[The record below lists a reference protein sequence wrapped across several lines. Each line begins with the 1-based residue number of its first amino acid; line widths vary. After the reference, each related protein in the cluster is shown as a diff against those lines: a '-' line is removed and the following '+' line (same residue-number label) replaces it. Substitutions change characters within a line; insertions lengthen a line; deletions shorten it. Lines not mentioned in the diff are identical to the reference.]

1 MKKILVINPFGI
13 GDVLFTTPVIRQ
25 IRDNYP
31 DSVIAYWCNQRV
43 EDILKNNPSIDKI
56 FALSRGDIKRIF
68 CESKIKAI
76 REFLLLLFKIKKEK
90 FDIALDFSLD
100 QRYSLITKLLGI
112 KRRVGFN
119 YKNRGR
125 FLTDKINLEGYSHKH
140 VVEYYLDLLNI
151 LGIIAKNRN
160 LELSAPET
168 ADIKF
173 ESLFSSSYGQK
184 AEKSRTAAKETII
197 AIAPGAGE
205 SWGENASFKHWPAEN
220 FARLADKLI
229 NRHQVKVVLL
239 GAAAEKTIAETI
251 VKTMK
256 NKAVDLTGKT
266 TLEELIAII
275 SKIDLLITN
284 DGGPL
289 HIAAALGGKTVSIFG
304 PVSEAVYGPYPPSD
318 KHIVIKKNI
327 NCRPCYQKFKFSPC
341 QRGKECIVS
350 IAIEEVLT
358 AAEKLL

>member
-1 MKKILVINPFGI
+1 MKRILIINPFGI

-25 IRDNYP
+25 IRENYP

-43 EDILKNNPSIDKI
+43 EDILKNNPCIDKI

-68 CESKIKAI
+68 RESKIKAI
-76 REFLLLLFKIKKEK
+76 REFLMLLFKIKKEK
-90 FDIALDFSLD
+90 FDTALDFSLD
-100 QRYSLITKLLGI
+100 QRYSLIAKLLGI
-112 KRRVGFN
+112 KRRIGFN
-119 YKNRGR
+119 YRNRGR
-125 FLTDKINLEGYSHKH
+125 FLTDKVDLEGYSHKH

-151 LGIIAKNRN
+151 LDIITKNRN

-168 ADIKF
+168 AGIKF
-173 ESLFSSSYGQK
+173 ESLFSLPYGQK
-184 AEKSRTAAKETII
+184 AETAAKETII

-205 SWGENASFKHWPAEN
+205 SWGENASFKHWPAEK

-229 NRHQVKVVLL
+229 DKHQVKVLLL

-251 VKTMK
+251 VKIMK

-275 SKIDLLITN
+275 SKIDILITN

-289 HIAAALGGKTVSIFG
+289 HIAAALGVKTVSIFG

-327 NCRPCYQKFKFSPC
+327 DCRPCYQKFKFSPC
-341 QRGKECIVS
+341 QREKECISS
-350 IAIEEVLT
+350 IEIEEVLS